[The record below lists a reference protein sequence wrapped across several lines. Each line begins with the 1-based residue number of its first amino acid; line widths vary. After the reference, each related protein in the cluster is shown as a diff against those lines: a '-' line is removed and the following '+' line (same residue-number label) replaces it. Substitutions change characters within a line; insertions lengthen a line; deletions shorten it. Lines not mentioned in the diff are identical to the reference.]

1 MIDILR
7 DESDTGAQGQR
18 MGSMVYD
25 VLRERMIRGSY
36 PPGHKFTVRG
46 IAGELDVSTTPAR
59 DALNRLTT
67 ESVLVFSGPKTLV
80 VPTLTR
86 AELRDITVTRIALE
100 GTAAEYGA
108 RNPDEASIKKLMDIQ
123 GIINTSLE
131 EGRYHDALWHNK
143 EFHFAIYN
151 LCGMTGLLSMI
162 ETLWARIGP
171 TLLNLYPEYAQNR
184 QGVHNHMVAIEA
196 LIDKDPAGVRAAI
209 ENDIRE
215 GYRKLRNAASITDQ
229 L

>member
-171 TLLNLYPEYAQNR
+171 EYAQNR

-215 GYRKLRNAASITDQ
+215 GYRKLRNAAAITDQ

>member
-1 MIDILR
+1 
-7 DESDTGAQGQR
+7 
-18 MGSMVYD
+18 
-25 VLRERMIRGSY
+25 
-36 PPGHKFTVRG
+36 
-46 IAGELDVSTTPAR
+46 
-59 DALNRLTT
+59 
-67 ESVLVFSGPKTLV
+67 
-80 VPTLTR
+80 
-86 AELRDITVTRIALE
+86 
-100 GTAAEYGA
+100 
-108 RNPDEASIKKLMDIQ
+108 PDEASIKKLMDIQ

-196 LIDKDPAGVRAAI
+196 L
-209 ENDIRE
+209 
-215 GYRKLRNAASITDQ
+215 
-229 L
+229 